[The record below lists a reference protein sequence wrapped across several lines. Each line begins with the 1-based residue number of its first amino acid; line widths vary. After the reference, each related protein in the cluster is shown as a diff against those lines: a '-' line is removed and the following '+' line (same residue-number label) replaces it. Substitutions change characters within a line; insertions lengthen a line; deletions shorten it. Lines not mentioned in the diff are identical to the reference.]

1 MYRTRFMILVLRC
14 LLYLVRCN
22 RFPEGAVHQEIED
35 ECQNLIQDLKQH
47 GGE

>member
-14 LLYLVRCN
+14 LLYIVKSFPYEQGCTPLEEDTRCL
-22 RFPEGAVHQEIED
+22 IE
-35 ECQNLIQDLKQH
+35 DLKQH

>member
-14 LLYLVRCN
+14 LLYLIRCN
-22 RFPEGAVHQEIED
+22 RLPEGVVHREIED
-35 ECQNLIQDLKQH
+35 ECQDLIYDLKQL